1 MAILLC
7 PCFNAIYR
15 HHCSVA
21 HVQAVGRPLS
31 PAFGIQ
37 ILEPSEK
44 FVLKV
49 LNYDAQPTSPEQ
61 TSPPSSLQMR
71 VRDLEQI
78 MNLLQGNVD
87 GIVEY
92 EWDID
97 DEESDEDEEED
108 VNIE

>member
-1 MAILLC
+1 M
-7 PCFNAIYR
+7 
-15 HHCSVA
+15 
-21 HVQAVGRPLS
+21 GRPLS

-44 FVLKV
+44 FVLNV
-49 LNYDAQPTSPEQ
+49 LNYAQPTLPEQ
-61 TSPPSSLQMR
+61 TSSPSSLQMR

-78 MNLLQGNVD
+78 RNLLQGNVD